1 MKVLMVEPHKN
12 AYESDIGNDLKSMQE
27 AVGGSI
33 EAAYFFEEPVA
44 LVCNEEGKINGLE
57 LNRSVRNE
65 DNEIM
70 DIVVGTFFICGLN
83 EDNFDS
89 LTSEHME
96 KFKKMFLNPEIFTK
110 TYDGIKSRKVSESYF
125 INKKPKDYER

>member
-12 AYESDIGNDLKSMQE
+12 AYEAEIGNDLKSMQK

-33 EAAYFFEEPVA
+33 EAAYFFEVPVA

-57 LNRSVRNE
+57 LNQSVRNE

-70 DIVVGTFFICGLN
+70 DIVAGTFFICGLS

-89 LTSEHME
+89 LSPELTD
-96 KFKKMFLNPEIFTK
+96 KFKKQFLNPEIFMK
-110 TYDGIKSRKVSESYF
+110 TSDGIESRKVSESYF
-125 INKKPKDYER
+125 VNRKLKDYER

>member
-12 AYESDIGNDLKSMQE
+12 AYEADIGNELNAMQKV
-27 AVGGSI
+27 VGGSI
-33 EAAYFFEEPVA
+33 EAAYFFDDPVA

-70 DIVVGTFFICGLN
+70 DIVAGTFFICGLN

-96 KFKKMFLNPEIFTK
+96 KFKKMFLNPEIFMK

>member
-1 MKVLMVEPHKN
+1 
-12 AYESDIGNDLKSMQE
+12 MQE

-33 EAAYFFEEPVA
+33 EAAYFFEEPVS

-70 DIVVGTFFICGLN
+70 DIVAGTFFICGLN

-96 KFKKMFLNPEIFTK
+96 KFKKMFLNPEIFMK

>member
-89 LTSEHME
+89 LTS
-96 KFKKMFLNPEIFTK
+96 
-110 TYDGIKSRKVSESYF
+110 
-125 INKKPKDYER
+125 

>member
-33 EAAYFFEEPVA
+33 EAAYFFEEPVS

-70 DIVVGTFFICGLN
+70 DIVAGTFFICGLN

-89 LTSEHME
+89 LTS
-96 KFKKMFLNPEIFTK
+96 NIW
-110 TYDGIKSRKVSESYF
+110 KSLRKVFESRNF
-125 INKKPKDYER
+125 YEN

>member
-12 AYESDIGNDLKSMQE
+12 AYEADIGNELNAMQKV
-27 AVGGSI
+27 VGGSI
-33 EAAYFFEEPVA
+33 EAAYFFDDPVA

-70 DIVVGTFFICGLN
+70 DIVAGTFFICGLN
-83 EDNFDS
+83 KDNFDS
-89 LTSEHME
+89 LTSEQME
-96 KFKKMFLNPEIFTK
+96 KFKKMFFNPEIFMK
-110 TYDGIKSRKVSESYF
+110 TNDGIKSRKVSESYF
-125 INKKPKDYER
+125 VNKKPKDYER

>member
-33 EAAYFFEEPVA
+33 EAAYFFEEPVS

-70 DIVVGTFFICGLN
+70 DIVAGTFFICGLN
-83 EDNFDS
+83 EDNFD
-89 LTSEHME
+89 
-96 KFKKMFLNPEIFTK
+96 
-110 TYDGIKSRKVSESYF
+110 
-125 INKKPKDYER
+125 

>member
-33 EAAYFFEEPVA
+33 EAAYFFEEPVS

-70 DIVVGTFFICGLN
+70 DIVAGTFFICGLN

-96 KFKKMFLNPEIFTK
+96 KFKKMFLNPKFL
-110 TYDGIKSRKVSESYF
+110 
-125 INKKPKDYER
+125 

>member
-1 MKVLMVEPHKN
+1 
-12 AYESDIGNDLKSMQE
+12 MQ
-27 AVGGSI
+27 
-33 EAAYFFEEPVA
+33 
-44 LVCNEEGKINGLE
+44 EEGKINGLE

-70 DIVVGTFFICGLN
+70 DIVAGTFFICGLN

-96 KFKKMFLNPEIFTK
+96 KFKKMFLNPEIFMK

>member
-12 AYESDIGNDLKSMQE
+12 AYEAEIGNDLKSMQK

-70 DIVVGTFFICGLN
+70 DIVAGTFFICGLS

-89 LTSEHME
+89 LSPELTD
-96 KFKKMFLNPEIFTK
+96 KFKKQFLNPEIFMK
-110 TYDGIKSRKVSESYF
+110 TSDGIKSRKVSESYF
-125 INKKPKDYER
+125 VNRKPKDYER

>member
-12 AYESDIGNDLKSMQE
+12 AYEADIGNDLKSMQE

-57 LNRSVRNE
+57 LN
-65 DNEIM
+65 
-70 DIVVGTFFICGLN
+70 L
-83 EDNFDS
+83 S
-89 LTSEHME
+89 LIH
-96 KFKKMFLNPEIFTK
+96 I
-110 TYDGIKSRKVSESYF
+110 
-125 INKKPKDYER
+125 

>member
-12 AYESDIGNDLKSMQE
+12 AYEAEIGNDLKSMQK

-70 DIVVGTFFICGLN
+70 DIVAGTFFICGLS

-89 LTSEHME
+89 LSPELMD
-96 KFKKMFLNPEIFTK
+96 KFKKQFLNPEIFMK
-110 TYDGIKSRKVSESYF
+110 TSDGIISRKVCESYF
-125 INKKPKDYER
+125 VNRKPKGYER

>member
-12 AYESDIGNDLKSMQE
+12 AYEADIGNDLKSMQK

-70 DIVVGTFFICGLN
+70 DIVAGTFFICGFS

-89 LTSEHME
+89 LTSEHMD
-96 KFKKMFLNPEIFTK
+96 KFKKMFLRPEIFMK
-110 TYDGIKSRKVSESYF
+110 TNYGIKSIKVSESYF
-125 INKKPKDYER
+125 VNKKPKDYER

>member
-12 AYESDIGNDLKSMQE
+12 AYEADIGNELNAMQKV
-27 AVGGSI
+27 VGGSI
-33 EAAYFFEEPVA
+33 EAAYFFDDPVA

-70 DIVVGTFFICGLN
+70 DIVAGTFFICGLN
-83 EDNFDS
+83 KDNFDS
-89 LTSEHME
+89 LTSEQME
-96 KFKKMFLNPEIFTK
+96 KFKKMFFNPEIFMK

>member
-12 AYESDIGNDLKSMQE
+12 AYESDIGNDLKQCRKQQ
-27 AVGGSI
+27 A
-33 EAAYFFEEPVA
+33 AQQKPAYFFEEPVS

-70 DIVVGTFFICGLN
+70 DIVAGTFFICGLN

-96 KFKKMFLNPEIFTK
+96 KFKKMFLNPEIFMK

>member
-12 AYESDIGNDLKSMQE
+12 AYEADIGNELNAMQKV
-27 AVGGSI
+27 VGGSI
-33 EAAYFFEEPVA
+33 EAAYFFDDPVA

-70 DIVVGTFFICGLN
+70 DIVTGTFFICGLN
-83 EDNFDS
+83 KDNFDS
-89 LTSEHME
+89 LTSEQME
-96 KFKKMFLNPEIFTK
+96 KFKKMFFNPEIFMK

>member
-33 EAAYFFEEPVA
+33 EAAYFFEEPVS

-65 DNEIM
+65 DNEETAGYGSGSCNGRYGFCRLLRQQQHFQCWQHI
-70 DIVVGTFFICGLN
+70 FC
-83 EDNFDS
+83 
-89 LTSEHME
+89 
-96 KFKKMFLNPEIFTK
+96 FL
-110 TYDGIKSRKVSESYF
+110 
-125 INKKPKDYER
+125 

>member
-12 AYESDIGNDLKSMQE
+12 AYEADIGNDLKSMQE

-70 DIVVGTFFICGLN
+70 DIVAGTFFICGLN

-89 LTSEHME
+89 LTFEHME
-96 KFKKMFLNPEIFTK
+96 KFKKMFLNPEIFMK

>member
-12 AYESDIGNDLKSMQE
+12 AYVADIGNELNAMQKV
-27 AVGGSI
+27 VGGSI
-33 EAAYFFEEPVA
+33 EAAYFFDDPVA

-70 DIVVGTFFICGLN
+70 DIVAGTFFICGLN

-89 LTSEHME
+89 LTSEQME
-96 KFKKMFLNPEIFTK
+96 KFKKMFFNPEIFMK
-110 TYDGIKSRKVSESYF
+110 TNDGIKSRKVSESYF
-125 INKKPKDYER
+125 VNKKPKDYER